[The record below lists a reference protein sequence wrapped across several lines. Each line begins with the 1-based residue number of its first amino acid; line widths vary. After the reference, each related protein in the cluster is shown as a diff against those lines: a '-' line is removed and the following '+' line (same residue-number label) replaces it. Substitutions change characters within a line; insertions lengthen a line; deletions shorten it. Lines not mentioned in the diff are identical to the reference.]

1 MLHGHPFARSSR
13 PEPSHEPARPGGADA
28 VPRIVSR
35 RAFTLI
41 ELLVVI
47 SIISLLI
54 SIMLPSLAR
63 SKEVTRRTI
72 CMANS
77 RSQAVA
83 CDNYAVNNK
92 DYFPPSLDDKGN
104 WAWSFDLRA
113 SGAGVNPRPPLGV
126 GLTLA
131 GGYFDVQPS
140 ALHCPSLDTSSAPI
154 TPFHSMNVNIGNW
167 WNSVGAN
174 WWFDTGYNS
183 FRITIG
189 YTYRAPSWWHTNLT
203 NRFIRVGNRTPN
215 FVVNADILDTRFGI
229 RWGHREGYN
238 FTRLDQSST
247 WRADPTF
254 TFESIAGVTVDG
266 HGNPVVDE
274 VLFKKL
280 ENNN

>member
-1 MLHGHPFARSSR
+1 MLHDHPSARSSQLAPMHMPIGSDWAAAER
-13 PEPSHEPARPGGADA
+13 VFPSCG
-28 VPRIVSR
+28 
-35 RAFTLI
+35 FTLI
-41 ELLVVI
+41 EMLVVI
-47 SIISLLI
+47 SLIALLI
-54 SIMLPSLAR
+54 SIMLPSLSR

-77 RSQAVA
+77 RSQTLA

-131 GGYFDVQPS
+131 GRYFDVQPS
-140 ALHCPSLDTSSAPI
+140 ALHCPSLDTSGAPG

-174 WWFDTGYNS
+174 WWSDAAYAS

-189 YTYRAPSWWHTNLT
+189 YTYRAPSWWNTNLT
-203 NRFIRVGNRTPN
+203 DRFIRVGKRAST
-215 FVVNADILDTRFGI
+215 FVVNADILDKRFGI
-229 RWGHREGYN
+229 RWSHREGYT

-247 WRADPTF
+247 WRADPELS
-254 TFESIAGVTVDG
+254 FETIAGVTVDG